1 MPPETWTVASLLR
14 STREFLQTHGSP
26 SARLDAELLLAHVLG
41 ATRMDVYTQHDRP
54 VEAAERDALRA
65 LVKRRAA
72 GEPVAYLLGE
82 RGFWTLDLR
91 VDGRVLIPR
100 PETERLVELA
110 LAFVG
115 AERARRWRVVD
126 VGTGSGA
133 IALALASELPSA
145 TVLGIDASADALQVA
160 AENAERTG
168 LRDRVRLVRGDLLAP
183 LVRAGSRVELV
194 VSNPPYVGTE
204 DGDRLAPDVR
214 RWEPA
219 QALFAGLDGL
229 DLIRRLLPE
238 ARACLVPGGL
248 LLVEIGST
256 QGEAVAALAREAGL
270 VEVSIE
276 RDLAGLDRVLRARAP
291 GELALPDGAA
301 EASSAPAE
309 GAEEPAP
316 ADPAAGEAS
325 DAGAAAEV
333 DVLEALR
340 ASGVPIIDVRDDD

>member
-1 MPPETWTVASLLR
+1 MTPAGIGRKLSVHPEPLTALKLPHLIVDETIGDLHLSAAATAAVDQLTRSAGAIDDFDGYERPAAPGLGIVAS
-14 STREFLQTHGSP
+14 
-26 SARLDAELLLAHVLG
+26 
-41 ATRMDVYTQHDRP
+41 
-54 VEAAERDALRA
+54 AA
-65 LVKRRAA
+65 
-72 GEPVAYLLGE
+72 
-82 RGFWTLDLR
+82 
-91 VDGRVLIPR
+91 
-100 PETERLVELA
+100 
-110 LAFVG
+110 
-115 AERARRWRVVD
+115 
-126 VGTGSGA
+126 
-133 IALALASELPSA
+133 
-145 TVLGIDASADALQVA
+145 ALQVA

-270 VEVSIE
+270 VEV
-276 RDLAGLDRVLRARAP
+276 
-291 GELALPDGAA
+291 
-301 EASSAPAE
+301 
-309 GAEEPAP
+309 
-316 ADPAAGEAS
+316 
-325 DAGAAAEV
+325 
-333 DVLEALR
+333 
-340 ASGVPIIDVRDDD
+340 